1 MKTVQEDIYTT
12 LTSDATLKTLLDSTS
27 TNGKVFSIVPKNFE
41 DFPCLT
47 YMMLDSIGRTV
58 PTGVEDMTLEF
69 RVFGANKTVCEN
81 IVERVKEL
89 LQYRQNWD
97 KNIVWIRYSGEL
109 DLPEEDRDLW
119 SKVFRF
125 RVWGKKS

>member
-1 MKTVQEDIYTT
+1 MKTIQEDIYTVLTGDST
-12 LTSDATLKTLLDSTS
+12 LDTLLGATS
-27 TNGKVFSIVPKNFE
+27 TNSKIFGTIPKNFE
-41 DFPCLT
+41 SFPCLT
-47 YMMLDSIGRTV
+47 YQVFSGDSRTV
-58 PTGVEDMTLEF
+58 PPNARDIILEF
-69 RVFGANKTVCEN
+69 RVFGKNKTVCED
-81 IVERVKEL
+81 VVARVYTL

-125 RVWGKKS
+125 RIWGKG